1 MFVDSFYRLVM
12 DALQNKIIHLVSFN
26 IPYPPDYGGVM
37 DVFYKIAALKKQG
50 VGIILHC
57 FSYGRTRSRTLERE
71 CLRVHYYR
79 RDLNLFHMFSREP
92 FIIVSRRNDSLL
104 KHLLADKHPILFE
117 GLHTTHFLDHPSLS
131 GRMTMVRTHNIEHI
145 YYRNLA
151 LNERNPFRKYFYNSE
166 ARKLESYEPK
176 LAKASLLLTIS
187 PGDTE
192 YFESK
197 YGNAL
202 FVGPF
207 HPSDECTSH
216 NGKGNYVLLH
226 GDFSTSENNAAA
238 RFILREVAAR
248 WKYKTI
254 VAGKRP
260 SEEMVHDASELKHV
274 KVIPNPSLAEMTD
287 LIQNAQVCLLNAYQ
301 PSGMKLKLI
310 NALCSGRHVIA
321 SEAVIAGTHL
331 ESLCNIA
338 KSSDEWISLTDR
350 LMNEEFTSEMKE
362 KRKMALSEIANN
374 SVNAKRIV
382 ESISDHNLLSSDN

>member
-1 MFVDSFYRLVM
+1 MFVQIFYIPVM
-12 DALQNKIIHLVSFN
+12 DAPHSKIVHLVSFN
-26 IPYPPDYGGVM
+26 VPYPPDYGGVM
-37 DVFYKIAALKKQG
+37 DVFYKICELKRQD

-71 CLRVHYYR
+71 CLRVYYYR

-92 FIIVSRRNDSLL
+92 FIVLSRRNDSLL
-104 KHLLADKHPILFE
+104 KNLLADRYPIIFE
-117 GLHTTHFLDHPSLS
+117 GLHTTHFLDHPALS

-151 LNERNPFRKYFYNSE
+151 QNEKNPFRKYFYYSE
-166 ARKLESYEPK
+166 ARKLERYESK

-187 PGDTE
+187 PGDTD
-192 YFESK
+192 YFGSK

-207 HPSDECTSH
+207 HPPDVCKSPE
-216 NGKGNYVLLH
+216 GKGDYVLLH

-238 RFILREVAAR
+238 RFILREVVPG

-254 VAGKRP
+254 IAGKRP
-260 SEEMVHDASELKHV
+260 SEEMLHDASELNHV
-274 KVIPNPSLAEMTD
+274 KVIANPSPAQMTE
-287 LIQNAQVCLLNAYQ
+287 LIHNAQVCLLNAFQ

-321 SEAVIAGTHL
+321 SASVLAGTRL
-331 ESLCNIA
+331 ESLCSIA
-338 KSSDEWISLTDR
+338 AGPDEWIRLTDR
-350 LMNEEFTSEMKE
+350 FMNEEFTPEMKR
-362 KRKMALSEIANN
+362 KRSLLLSEIADNLL
-374 SVNAKRIV
+374 NAKRII
-382 ESISDHNLLSSDN
+382 ESLNNHYSNF